1 MAEPHVNGTM
11 CLLRDDFQRG
21 ANSRI
26 VTVGQSGCR
35 ELPRVASALQGFR
48 GERCPSLADHVAGIK
63 RTARLVIAPSE
74 GDAMTGPTDRA
85 VRPSFNPPPRWHP
98 QPGPHYPV
106 LLRDAR
112 HSTVRVILAIAQS
125 RQNNLAATA
134 PSREPERL
142 DAPCQPGERLD
153 QAQPRARSPDLDSLA
168 HAGLLGR
175 CWGRSRALRCR
186 GVLARLTSKVL
197 SANPA
202 SASFDPPAALAPG
215 CEPMRRSKRPLVLF
229 DLLARHRRPAERE
242 DSLIDRRTFLAGT
255 GAVVLAAPL
264 AAAGGC

>member
-21 ANSRI
+21 ANS
-26 VTVGQSGCR
+26 
-35 ELPRVASALQGFR
+35 
-48 GERCPSLADHVAGIK
+48 
-63 RTARLVIAPSE
+63 RLVIAPSE

-106 LLRDAR
+106 LIRDAR

-142 DAPCQPGERLD
+142 DAPWKPSERLD

-175 CWGRSRALRCR
+175 CWGRSRAQRWR
-186 GVLARLTSKVL
+186 GVLARLTRRSCQLTLPRRALTRPQLLRPGVSLCEGPSVLWSCSTCSHVIVAPL
-197 SANPA
+197 SA
-202 SASFDPPAALAPG
+202 
-215 CEPMRRSKRPLVLF
+215 
-229 DLLARHRRPAERE
+229 
-242 DSLIDRRTFLAGT
+242 
-255 GAVVLAAPL
+255 
-264 AAAGGC
+264 